1 MTHGLYDRDTDGF
14 RETEVPGSV
23 TWIPQEPFDPGRYSL
38 QSGVD

>member
-1 MTHGLYDRDTDGF
+1 MVFMTGTQMEF
-14 RETEVPGSV
+14 RETEVQGSV